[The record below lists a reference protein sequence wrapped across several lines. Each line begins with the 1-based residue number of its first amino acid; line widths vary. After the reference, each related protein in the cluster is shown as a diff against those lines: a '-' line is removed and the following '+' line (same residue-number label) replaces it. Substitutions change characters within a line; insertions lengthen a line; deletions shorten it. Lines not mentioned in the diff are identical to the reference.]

1 MEGAG
6 TCTMMKYGDSGEY
19 GNKGW
24 RVGMSKVTRQE
35 LSLARSSMQLAK
47 QTVGTFASQVLFVR
61 SMEIAGKI
69 GRA

>member
-1 MEGAG
+1 M
-6 TCTMMKYGDSGEY
+6 
-19 GNKGW
+19 
-24 RVGMSKVTRQE
+24 VTRESMEIRDGWGGHEQGRSPE
-35 LSLARSSMQLAK
+35 VKMARSSMQLAK